1 MSFEDVNYH
10 DRVSDLLRQELT
22 ALEYFNTIPE
32 NIRKKAKREDIGS
45 YADLQSF
52 FLHQKDLR

>member
-1 MSFEDVNYH
+1 MSFEDTNYH
-10 DRVSDLLRQELT
+10 DQLSNLLRQELT
-22 ALEYFNTIPE
+22 APEYFNTLPE
-32 NIRKKAKREDIGS
+32 EIRKKAKNENIGS